1 MTDGKTN
8 YSLNKSMKTILLSNI
23 IGPEPMSNIP
33 YNMGQKNEGQY

>member
-8 YSLNKSMKTILLSNI
+8 CSLNISIKAILLSNI

-33 YNMGQKNEGQY
+33 YNMGQKNEGK